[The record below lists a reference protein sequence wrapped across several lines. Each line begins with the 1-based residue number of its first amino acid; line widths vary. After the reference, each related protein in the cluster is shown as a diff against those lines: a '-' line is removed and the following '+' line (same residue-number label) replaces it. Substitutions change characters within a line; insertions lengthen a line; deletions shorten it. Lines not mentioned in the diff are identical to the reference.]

1 MIGDVTA
8 IAFKVAALL
17 EAYQIQFERLCQ
29 DWRNGARCR
38 HAWTLLDKLGS
49 LLGALPQLAVDM
61 VEIVVG
67 HARLLG
73 LLHAGAAEGDV
84 SQLQR
89 RHHDAVGSLRR
100 KTLRLLCDPAA
111 SR

>member
-1 MIGDVTA
+1 MGDITA

-17 EAYQIQFERLCQ
+17 ESYQMHLERLGS
-29 DWRNGARCR
+29 DWRNGALCR
-38 HAWTLLDKLGS
+38 SAGALLDKLGG
-49 LLGALPQLAVDM
+49 LLAALPQLAVDM

-67 HARLLG
+67 HTSLLH
-73 LLHAGAAEGDV
+73 LLHAGGAQGDV
-84 SQLQR
+84 LQLQR
-89 RHHDAVGSLRR
+89 RHLDALSNLRR